1 MEFPWRRL
9 SRAAARAAPRRRR
22 RGCRPATGRH
32 AVAPPRR
39 RSSVPAR
46 CSCARWRARQRVE
59 AFGEARQGVVGNRR
73 PLVEQAQGDTSPST
87 SASRRRMPPGGVKS
101 RALSSRLASAWRS
114 RNCSPRT
121 SQGPSRRFSTRNRWR
136 WIRAAWP
143 SSRDAAISRR
153 STLPTSSRPCRCSTW
168 ARLSRRSISCCRRS
182 PRRRC
187 CRRSAPAARP
197 ASRRRATRR
206 RHGSPPMGSSV
217 RGSGYAR
224 SAST

>member
-1 MEFPWRRL
+1 SGIAGPWL
-9 SRAAARAAPRRRR
+9 
-22 RGCRPATGRH
+22 
-32 AVAPPRR
+32 
-39 RSSVPAR
+39 
-46 CSCARWRARQRVE
+46 
-59 AFGEARQGVVGNRR
+59 NRR
-73 PLVEQAQGDTSPST
+73 KAIPSPST

-182 PRRRC
+182 LSPAMLPTKRARCSAGISPSSNSAAPRI
-187 CRRSAPAARP
+187 AAN
-197 ASRRRATRR
+197 
-206 RHGSPPMGSSV
+206 GLFSSWV
-217 RGSGYAR
+217 RVC
-224 SAST
+224 T